1 MKSKI
6 LSFLLAAIF
15 YSQNLFAQQNN
26 EIYSPNGKLKA
37 AVFLTGKQSPA
48 YYVTFNSDTI
58 LSTSKL
64 GILREDGDF
73 SNGLKSIGISG
84 IEKISDSYQLF
95 TGKRSQ
101 NIYTANKKTF
111 SFKNASGQSI
121 NIIFQLSNDG
131 VAFRYHFPDTS
142 ASVKK
147 IKEELTAF
155 SFLKNS
161 KAYIQP
167 MDTAK
172 GGFEH
177 THPSYEEHYQKGI
190 AAGSVS
196 PSRAGWVFPALF
208 ESGKNWVLLSE
219 TNLQENY
226 CASRLRQQ
234 STNNSYSIGFPE
246 APESFNFGPVNPQ
259 SMLPWFT
266 PWRTITIG
274 SLGTIIESTLG
285 TDLASPADQ
294 TTDFAYIKPGKASW
308 SWPIFKDDSTVFS
321 VQKRF
326 IDYAVNM
333 NWQYCLV
340 DALWDKKIG
349 FEKITALAKYA
360 QSKNVGLLIWY
371 NSAGD
376 WNTTNISPMN
386 KLLTKELRRS
396 EFAKLQSAGVK
407 GIKVDFFGG
416 DGQSVIQYYRDILKD
431 AADFKLMVN
440 LHGCTL
446 PRGLQRTFPNLLT
459 AEAVRG
465 FESVTFRQSDADKE
479 ASHCAM
485 LPFTRNV
492 FDPMDYTPLSLD
504 TVPNIKRKTSAAFQ
518 LALSVLFTSGIQHF
532 VETPEGMQHVPT
544 YVKEFLKTLPN
555 QWDDVKFIDGFPGEY
570 CIIARKANNQ
580 WFIAGI
586 NASKESKTI
595 NADFSFIEKGTKIQ
609 MITDGEN
616 KNSFTNKI
624 LKSKK
629 TTIQIKAEGG
639 FILFT
644 TPK

>member
-1 MKSKI
+1 MKNII
-6 LSFLLAAIF
+6 LSFLLAAVF
-15 YSQNLFAQQNN
+15 VSQNLWAQQSN
-26 EIYSPNGKLKA
+26 ELYSPNGKLKA
-37 AVFLTGKQSPA
+37 AVFLTGKRSPA
-48 YYVTFNSDTI
+48 YYITFNSDTI

-73 SNGLKSIGISG
+73 SKGLQSIGISNT
-84 IEKISDSYQLF
+84 EKISDSYQLF
-95 TGKRSQ
+95 TSKRSQ
-101 NIYTANKKTF
+101 NIYRANKKTF
-111 SFKNASGQSI
+111 SFKNASGQRI

-142 ASVKK
+142 ASVKR

-177 THPSYEEHYQKGI
+177 TYPSYEEHYQKGI
-190 AAGSVS
+190 ATNIPS

-219 TNLQENY
+219 TSLQENY

-234 STNNSYSIGFPE
+234 SANNSYTIGFPE

-274 SLGTIIESTLG
+274 SLGTIVESTLG
-285 TDLASPADQ
+285 TDLANPPDK
-294 TTDFAYIKPGKASW
+294 TTDISYIKPGKASW
-308 SWPIFKDDSTVFS
+308 SWPIFKDDSTVFK

-326 IDYAVNM
+326 IDYAANM

-376 WNTTNISPMN
+376 WNTTNISPLN

-440 LHGCTL
+440 LHGSTL

-465 FESVTFRQSDADKE
+465 FESVTFRQADADKE

-532 VETPEGMQHVPT
+532 VETPEGMQQVPT

-570 CIIARKANNQ
+570 CIIARKTNNQ

-586 NASKESKTI
+586 NASKESKVI
-595 NADFSFIEKGTKIQ
+595 NADFSFIEKGAKMQ
-609 MITDGEN
+609 MITDGEK
-616 KNSFTNKI
+616 KNSFSNKI
-624 LKSKK
+624 VKSKK
-629 TTIQIKAEGG
+629 TTIQMKPEGG
-639 FILFT
+639 FIVFT
-644 TPK
+644 APN